1 MLEKLYQLF
10 LQCNGVTTDSRK
22 CPKDSMFIALK
33 GDKFNGNV
41 FVSKALEA
49 GCKYAVIDEA
59 QYLIEND
66 PRYILVDDG
75 LQTLQRLANYHRRQL
90 GAPIPCEAGG
100 KGIPVIGITGTN
112 GKTTTKELTAAV
124 LSKKYNVL
132 YTQGNLNNSIGVPL
146 TVLSMK
152 PEHDIAIIE
161 MGASHP
167 GDIQELVDVCE
178 PNIGLITNVGR
189 AHLQGFGSFEGVKRT
204 KGELYDFL
212 KKNNGEVIIN
222 ADSEDLLGMAQER
235 GLEHLTFY
243 GEHSPLARVVGQVTD
258 HSAFLHFQ
266 WTEVLPPNSPST
278 LEEVAKNQK
287 AISTV
292 NGQRSTVNSQL
303 IGDYNLPNMLAAIT
317 IGLKFG
323 VDEQSI
329 CEALEAYEPHNNRS
343 QLTKTQHNT
352 LIVDAYNANPTSMQ
366 AALDNFYRLEAD
378 NKMLILGEMRELGQ
392 ESAQEHQK
400 IVSLIQDYGFGDVI
414 LVGEEFIKTGTNY
427 PCYADVNALV
437 EVLKANPPQGKTIL
451 IKGSNGT
458 KLFTLPELL

>member
-10 LQCNGVTTDSRK
+10 LQCNGVTTDSRN
-22 CPKDSMFIALK
+22 CPEDSMFIALK

-41 FVSKALEA
+41 FASKALEA
-49 GCKYAVIDEA
+49 GCKYVVIDEA

-66 PRYILVDDG
+66 FRYILVDDC

-90 GAPIPCEAGG
+90 GAPIPCETFG

-112 GKTTTKELTAAV
+112 GKTTTKELTAAI

-146 TVLSMK
+146 TVLRLK

-204 KGELYDFL
+204 KGELYEFL

-235 GLEHLTFY
+235 SLEHLTFY

-266 WTEVLPPNSPST
+266 WYENNIQCSLFNVQS
-278 LEEVAKNQK
+278 K
-287 AISTV
+287 
-292 NGQRSTVNSQL
+292 L

-317 IGLKFG
+317 IGLKFS

-366 AALDNFYRLEAD
+366 AALDNFHRMEAD

-400 IVSLIQDYGFGDVI
+400 IVNLIQDYGFRDVI
-414 LVGEEFIKTGTNY
+414 LVGKEFIKTGTNY
-427 PCYADVNALV
+427 PCYANVNALG
-437 EVLKANPPQGKTIL
+437 EVLKANPPQGKTIF

>member
-10 LQCNGVTTDSRK
+10 LQCNGVTTDSRN

-33 GDKFNGNV
+33 GETFNGNT
-41 FVSKALEA
+41 FASKALEA
-49 GCKYAVIDEA
+49 GCKYVVIDDA
-59 QYLIEND
+59 QYLNEND
-66 PRYILVDDG
+66 PHYVLVDDG

-90 GAPIPCEAGG
+90 GASIPCQAGG

-146 TVLSMK
+146 TVLRLK

-167 GDIQELVDVCE
+167 GDIQELVNVCE

-222 ADSEDLLGMAQER
+222 ADSEDLIGMAQER
-235 GLEHLTFY
+235 GLEHLVFY
-243 GEHSPLARVVGQVTD
+243 GEHSLVARVVGQVSD

-266 WTEVLPPNSPST
+266 WMDVNSQFSM
-278 LEEVAKNQK
+278 
-287 AISTV
+287 V
-292 NGQRSTVNSQL
+292 NRQWLTVNSHL

-343 QLTKTQHNT
+343 QLTKTSHNT

-366 AALDNFYRLEAD
+366 AALDNFHRLEAD

-392 ESAQEHQK
+392 ESAREHQK
-400 IVSLIQDYGFGDVI
+400 MVNLIQDYGFRDVI
-414 LVGEEFIKTGTNY
+414 LVGEEFIKTGTHY
-427 PCYADVNALV
+427 PCYADVNALG
-437 EVLKANPPQGKTIL
+437 EVLQANPPQGKTIL

-458 KLFTLPELL
+458 RLFTLPELL